1 MSKYYVRTNEGA
13 YLKSHAEFTHYW
25 TKKRDDAEQL
35 SLMEAMKVMDHNK
48 DKLKKGVELYIEPI
62 DDEPVGEFDDVTH
75 PSHYNQYSFEAIDI
89 IDEVAPKYPV
99 EVAMEIGNAIK
110 YLLRA
115 PFKGRLIQD
124 LNKAVWYIN
133 RAIRNLETES

>member
-1 MSKYYVRTNEGA
+1 
-13 YLKSHAEFTHYW
+13 
-25 TKKRDDAEQL
+25 
-35 SLMEAMKVMDHNK
+35 MDHNK
-48 DKLKKGVELYIEPI
+48 DKLKKGVELYIEAI
-62 DDEPVGEFDDVTH
+62 DDEPVDEFDDVTH
-75 PSHYNQYSFEAIDI
+75 PAHYTQYSFEAIDI

-115 PFKGRLIQD
+115 PFKGRLVQD

>member
-1 MSKYYVRTNEGA
+1 MNSKNLDSVSA
-13 YLKSHAEFTHYW
+13 IKQS
-25 TKKRDDAEQL
+25 DID
-35 SLMEAMKVMDHNK
+35 SLFN
-48 DKLKKGVELYIEPI
+48 PI
-62 DDEPVGEFDDVTH
+62 ATTETEEINH
-75 PSHYNQYSFEAIDI
+75 PAHYNQYTFEAIDV
-89 IDEVAPKYPV
+89 IDEVAPNYPI

-133 RAIRNLETES
+133 RAIENLEKVGK

>member
-1 MSKYYVRTNEGA
+1 MSNLYVMSDGER
-13 YLKSHAEFTHYW
+13 LPW
-25 TKKRDDAEQL
+25 D
-35 SLMEAMKVMDHNK
+35 EAMKAIGI
-48 DKLKKGVELYIEPI
+48 KGNGEVIEDLQN
-62 DDEPVGEFDDVTH
+62 DDTEEVNH
-75 PSHYNQYSFEAIDI
+75 PSHYNQYTFEAIDI
-89 IDEVAPKYPV
+89 IDEVAPKYPI

-133 RAIRNLETES
+133 RAIENLEKSEKYDYED